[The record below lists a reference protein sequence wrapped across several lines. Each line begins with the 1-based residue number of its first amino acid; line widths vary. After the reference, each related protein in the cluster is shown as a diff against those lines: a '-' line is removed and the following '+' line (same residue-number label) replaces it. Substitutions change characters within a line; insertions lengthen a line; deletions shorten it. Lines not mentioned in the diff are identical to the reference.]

1 MTKEASHLFLL
12 EIGCEELPH
21 WAIAPALNH
30 LRKEF
35 AALAVRERLNE
46 PIYEPEDL
54 LGTPRRLALL
64 AGNLLARQA
73 DREVEVLG
81 PRVDAAFDPG
91 GKPTRAVEGFARAQ
105 GVPVAELVR
114 VSTPRGSCMAARR
127 REKGKEAREVLAS
140 AS

>member
-54 LGTPRRLALL
+54 LGTPRRLASGQ
-64 AGNLLARQA
+64 AGPSGSA
-73 DREVEVLG
+73 
-81 PRVDAAFDPG
+81 PG
-91 GKPTRAVEGFARAQ
+91 SCDSRPSGTR
-105 GVPVAELVR
+105 
-114 VSTPRGSCMAARR
+114 STP
-127 REKGKEAREVLAS
+127 
-140 AS
+140 